1 MTEFIPGKK
10 YRTRG
15 GEIMLCLATN
25 PLNID
30 YPYVFA
36 DKDGLICARRNTG
49 WTRSGGYGCTD
60 DVLPEEV
67 IESVEFEPEVKG
79 SGVMIPW
86 IHIPMQFSGKRIRVR
101 IEVIEGEGK

>member
-10 YRTRG
+10 YKMRNGT
-15 GEIMLCLATN
+15 IVICLT
-25 PLNID
+25 
-30 YPYVFA
+30 
-36 DKDGLICARRNTG
+36 RNTYNEDFPWVFSQENG
-49 WTRSGGYGCTD
+49 FLITRREGGSVHNCMQD
-60 DVLPEEV
+60 SIDVLPEEV